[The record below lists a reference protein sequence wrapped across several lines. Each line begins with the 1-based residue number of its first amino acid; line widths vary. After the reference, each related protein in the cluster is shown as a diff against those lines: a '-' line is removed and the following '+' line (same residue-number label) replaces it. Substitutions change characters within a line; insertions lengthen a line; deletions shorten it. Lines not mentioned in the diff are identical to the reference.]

1 MDMEERGVWVWKGDR
16 YGYGRVRGMG
26 IDMEEGGV

>member
-16 YGYGRVRGMG
+16 YGYGRERGMG
-26 IDMEEGGV
+26 IEGG